1 MPTASAVPLSVLD
14 LSPVPAGQS
23 AGNALRNSID
33 LAVAAEGLGYHR
45 FWLAEHHLNPGVAG
59 SAPHVLSAL
68 VAAAT
73 RTIRVGTAATIL
85 GNYRPLQVAENIGT
99 LAAVYPERLDLGFG
113 RSGQPSMPAA
123 DSTGAG
129 RTTAE
134 PASAVYGSGAG
145 AGGAG
150 AGADGTA
157 LHAGS
162 AGAGAPAQP
171 DEGAR
176 VVDGLLVPAARRL
189 FNSVLPRKFR
199 LQAELLGREP
209 GDADN
214 FESDV
219 QDVIGFFTGG
229 FRTRHGEEITVTPA
243 RGTTPQFWIHGSTA
257 GPSARLAGKL
267 GLPFGANYHVSP
279 ATVLDSV
286 AEYRAHFKPS
296 AALAEPYVTV
306 SADVLVADD
315 GQTARTLGAGYAA
328 WVHSIRTGH
337 GAIPYP
343 APSDGGR
350 LDAQAAAPETG
361 APDLIRD
368 RVETRFVGGAAQVAD
383 QLRDLQHATGAQ
395 ELLIT
400 TIAHNH
406 RHRVRSY
413 ELLAAEWGLA

>member
-1 MPTASAVPLSVLD
+1 MPTTSHVPLSVLD

-23 AGNALRNSID
+23 AGDALRNSVD
-33 LAVAAEGLGYHR
+33 LAVAAENLGYRR

-73 RTIRVGTAATIL
+73 NSIRVGTAATIL
-85 GNYRPLQVAENIGT
+85 GNYRPLQVAENVGT
-99 LAAVYPERLDLGFG
+99 LAAVFPDRLDLGFG
-113 RSGQPSMPAA
+113 RSGQPGNPPGEAR
-123 DSTGAG
+123 TEG
-129 RTTAE
+129 TTA
-134 PASAVYGSGAG
+134 
-145 AGGAG
+145 
-150 AGADGTA
+150 
-157 LHAGS
+157 
-162 AGAGAPAQP
+162 APA
-171 DEGAR
+171 EGAEAGTR

-219 QDVIGFFTGG
+219 QDVIGFFSGDY
-229 FRTRHGEEITVTPA
+229 RTRHGEEILVAPA

-279 ATVLDSV
+279 STVLDSV

-306 SADVLVADD
+306 SADVLVAGDE
-315 GQTARTLGAGYAA
+315 QTARTLGAGYAA
-328 WVHSIRTGH
+328 WVHSIRTGQ

-343 APSDGGR
+343 TPRDGAR
-350 LDAQAAAPETG
+350 LDGEAAAPESG
-361 APDLIRD
+361 APELIRD
-368 RVETRFVGGAAQVAD
+368 RVETRFVGTPRQV
-383 QLRDLQHATGAQ
+383 RDGLEALQRATGAQ

-400 TIAHNH
+400 TIAHDH
-406 RHRVRSY
+406 PERLRSY
-413 ELLAAEWGLA
+413 ELLADAWGLA

>member
-1 MPTASAVPLSVLD
+1 MPTASRVPLSVLD

-23 AGNALRNSID
+23 AGDALRNSID
-33 LAVAAEGLGYHR
+33 LAVAAEDLGYHR

-99 LAAVYPERLDLGFG
+99 LAAVYPDRLDLGFG
-113 RSGQPSMPAA
+113 RSGQPSTPAA
-123 DSTGAG
+123 DSTDAG
-129 RTTAE
+129 RTTPE
-134 PASAVYGSGAG
+134 PAAAVHGSAAGGTHADGPAHAAG
-145 AGGAG
+145 AV
-150 AGADGTA
+150 TA
-157 LHAGS
+157 
-162 AGAGAPAQP
+162 AQP

-229 FRTRHGEEITVTPA
+229 YRTRHGEEITVTPA

-306 SADVLVADD
+306 SADVLVAD
-315 GQTARTLGAGYAA
+315 GGESARTLGAGYAA

-343 APSDGGR
+343 APRDGGR
-350 LDAQAAAPETG
+350 LDALSAAPETG

-368 RVETRFVGGAAQVAD
+368 RVETRFVGGPAQVAD
-383 QLRDLQHATGAQ
+383 QLRALQHATGAQ

-400 TIAHNH
+400 TIAHSH
-406 RHRVRSY
+406 RHRVHSY
-413 ELLAAEWGLA
+413 ELLAAEWGLS

>member
-1 MPTASAVPLSVLD
+1 MPTASDVPLSVLD
-14 LSPVPAGQS
+14 LSPVAAGQS
-23 AGNALRNSID
+23 AGDALRNSVG
-33 LAVAAEGLGYHR
+33 LAVAAEDLGYHR

-68 VAAAT
+68 AAAAT
-73 RTIRVGTAATIL
+73 RSIRVGTAATIL
-85 GNYRPLQVAENIGT
+85 GNYRPLQVAENVGT
-99 LAAVYPERLDLGFG
+99 LAAAYPDRLDLGFG
-113 RSGQPSMPAA
+113 RSGQPSTPPA
-123 DSTGAG
+123 GASPAEAPPG
-129 RTTAE
+129 ERTTAG
-134 PASAVYGSGAG
+134 AALGADGS
-145 AGGAG
+145 GGAG
-150 AGADGTA
+150 ADV
-157 LHAGS
+157 
-162 AGAGAPAQP
+162 P
-171 DEGAR
+171 GAR

-219 QDVIGFFTGG
+219 QDVIGFFTGSY
-229 FRTRHGEEITVTPA
+229 RTRHGEEIVVNPA
-243 RGTTPQFWIHGSTA
+243 RGTAPQFWIHGSTA

-296 AALAEPYVTV
+296 DALAEPYVTV
-306 SADVLVADD
+306 SADVLVAEDEP
-315 GQTARTLGAGYAA
+315 TARKLGAGYAA
-328 WVHSIRTGH
+328 WVHSIRTGQ

-343 APSDGGR
+343 APRDGSR
-350 LDAQAAAPETG
+350 LDAEASSPDTG

-368 RVETRFVGGAAQVAD
+368 RVETRFVGGPAQVSE
-383 QLRDLQHATGAQ
+383 QLRALQRATGAQ

-400 TIAHNH
+400 TIAHSH
-406 RHRVRSY
+406 RDRVRSY
-413 ELLAAEWGLA
+413 QLLSGAWGLS